1 MPTDGYRTVATAA
14 DALSIARDVFTVAAL
29 DDLGGW
35 EVTAA
40 AIEVQPELPV
50 TGADPR
56 AARSGKRAAAH
67 RVAAK
72 RSACLGKPFARTSSG
87 RLGSPQGTAG
97 EDPVMIAVVS
107 RLAAR

>member
-14 DALSIARDVFTVAAL
+14 DALSTARDVFTVAAL

-72 RSACLGKPFARTSSG
+72 RSACLGNHSPGLRAGGWDRLKAPRGRT
-87 RLGSPQGTAG
+87 R
-97 EDPVMIAVVS
+97 
-107 RLAAR
+107 